1 MQASL
6 ALRMCARTRSPIVGF
21 FSRAPLS
28 RVGLPHFRIP
38 GNIAAW
44 VTLLL
49 RSRPGTEL
57 VRCRNGQ
64 TVWRASALGALE
76 SGNEEVGF
84 WYVRYRGFS
93 ICPMGREGAFAKA
106 RLRPEGISRTSR
118 RQ

>member
-44 VTLLL
+44 VTLLYAVGPAL
-49 RSRPGTEL
+49 NW
-57 VRCRNGQ
+57 CAARNGQ
-64 TVWRASALGALE
+64 TVWRASLLGALK
-76 SGNEEVGF
+76 
-84 WYVRYRGFS
+84 VR
-93 ICPMGREGAFAKA
+93 K
-106 RLRPEGISRTSR
+106 
-118 RQ
+118 

>member
-57 VRCRNGQ
+57 VRCTQWSDGMESLAFG
-64 TVWRASALGALE
+64 RAR

-84 WYVRYRGFS
+84 WYVRYLGLFYLSAHGRGCVETRLLS
-93 ICPMGREGAFAKA
+93 AK
-106 RLRPEGISRTSR
+106 
-118 RQ
+118 